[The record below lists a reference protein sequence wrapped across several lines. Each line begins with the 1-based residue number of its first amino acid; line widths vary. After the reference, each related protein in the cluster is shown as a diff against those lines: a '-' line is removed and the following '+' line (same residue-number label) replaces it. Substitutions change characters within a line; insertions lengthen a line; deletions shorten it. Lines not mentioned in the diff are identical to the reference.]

1 VVIYCLKG
9 KSAVHDS
16 CASFNTNDFQTSRG
30 RYQENLREI
39 MRKYCESLYC
49 ELYELQVNNV
59 QRPQQFETAVKEKE
73 AAKEN
78 IRVAETERPR
88 LILQA
93 ETELEQAKK
102 QAEIILNN
110 AKTEAAII
118 TNKAETESKA
128 ILLQYKKDLEVYKK
142 LKDTQG
148 LDNEALLSYLAVK
161 AIGSS
166 KEEVNIA
173 MKSPARTSYKNIT
186 D

>member
-1 VVIYCLKG
+1 
-9 KSAVHDS
+9 
-16 CASFNTNDFQTSRG
+16 
-30 RYQENLREI
+30 

-118 TNKAETESKA
+118 TNKADTEAKA
-128 ILLQYKKDLEVYKK
+128 IYLQYQKDLEVYMK
-142 LKDTQG
+142 LKNTQG

-161 AIGSS
+161 AIGNS
-166 KEEVNIA
+166 KEEVNVA
-173 MKSPARTSYKNIT
+173 MKSPARTSYTSIT